1 MRFLLVEVGTRLCA
15 VPLEFIA
22 ETMRSLSFEPL
33 AAMPSF
39 VLGVSLIR
47 GRASPVLD
55 AGLLLGSAKTHASRF
70 IALKLGAR
78 SAALAVDSVVGVRS
92 LPESAEQEMSPLLS
106 DAAVG
111 SLATFD
117 SKLLTVLRATS
128 LVPDRLWKVLEK
140 VA

>member
-1 MRFLLVEVGTRLCA
+1 MRFLLAEVGACLCA

-22 ETMRSLSFEPL
+22 ETMRSLPFEPL
-33 AAMPSF
+33 ASMPSF

-70 IALKLGAR
+70 IALKLGDR

-92 LPESAEQEMSPLLS
+92 LPESAELEMSPLLS

-128 LVPDRLWKVLEK
+128 LVPDRLWKALEK